1 MQAARERYEL
11 IREPSDDQPSR
22 EELAHGLQDADAAI
36 CLLTDNVDDRL
47 LAAAPRLR
55 ILANYAVGYNN
66 IDLAAAARRHIVVTN
81 TPDVLTD
88 ATADLTW
95 ALMLAVARRVT
106 EGDALVRR
114 GAWTGWAPTQ
124 LLGTDV
130 SGAVLGIVGLGR
142 IGQAVARRAVGFGMP
157 VRYASRQGQSSPGIP
172 PEWHLR
178 TLPEL
183 LREADFLSL
192 HVPLSAETRHL
203 IGAKELAAMKPSAFL
218 INTSR
223 GPVVDEAALV
233 AALRSR
239 TIAGAGLD
247 VFEQEPAIHPGLRE
261 LPQVVLLPHLGSA
274 TLATRIRMG
283 MICLENIAAVLAG
296 RTAPNRVG

>member
-22 EELAHGLQDADAAI
+22 EELAHGLHDADAAI

-47 LAAAPRLR
+47 LAAAPPLR

-130 SGAVLGIVGLGR
+130 SGA
-142 IGQAVARRAVGFGMP
+142 
-157 VRYASRQGQSSPGIP
+157 Y
-172 PEWHLR
+172 
-178 TLPEL
+178 
-183 LREADFLSL
+183 
-192 HVPLSAETRHL
+192 
-203 IGAKELAAMKPSAFL
+203 
-218 INTSR
+218 
-223 GPVVDEAALV
+223 AAL
-233 AALRSR
+233 
-239 TIAGAGLD
+239 
-247 VFEQEPAIHPGLRE
+247 
-261 LPQVVLLPHLGSA
+261 
-274 TLATRIRMG
+274 
-283 MICLENIAAVLAG
+283 
-296 RTAPNRVG
+296 

>member
-157 VRYASRQGQSSPGIP
+157 VRYASRQGQCSPGIP

-178 TLPEL
+178 ALPEL